1 MRTFSSLKKL
11 LWCGSAVAAMAL
23 AGTAQAQTAQPT
35 PTPTPSDVAAA
46 PATNANAPTP
56 PSENEQI
63 VVTGSRVI
71 RDGYQA
77 PTPLTVV
84 TREDIQNTAPTNNIA
99 DLVNQLPALAGSTRP
114 SNSRLELSS
123 GIGGVNTLNLRN
135 LGTVRTLVLLDG
147 RRSVGSTVQGLVDV
161 NTIPQLLVDRVEIVT
176 GGASAAYGSDAVAGV
191 VNFVLNKKLQGI
203 RVESD
208 IGITDKG
215 DGLNYSTSVAAG
227 LSFAGGRGHLLLA
240 GEFAHKDG
248 IFEVDRE
255 WNHDRLRPHPGSGLD
270 LDQHDPAIPHPP
282 RGRRRQLDPGRAD
295 HRFRRRHRQPTS
307 RHLFRPER
315 LHQSVPIRRADL
327 PVADRCVG
335 AVADPGRGLAGQR
348 LRPPHRTRSP

>member
-135 LGTVRTLVLLDG
+135 LGTVRTLSKPCTKVYCTESYGNAPLT
-147 RRSVGSTVQGLVDV
+147 S
-161 NTIPQLLVDRVEIVT
+161 NAI
-176 GGASAAYGSDAVAGV
+176 AS
-191 VNFVLNKKLQGI
+191 
-203 RVESD
+203 
-208 IGITDKG
+208 
-215 DGLNYSTSVAAG
+215 
-227 LSFAGGRGHLLLA
+227 
-240 GEFAHKDG
+240 
-248 IFEVDRE
+248 
-255 WNHDRLRPHPGSGLD
+255 P
-270 LDQHDPAIPHPP
+270 PAI
-282 RGRRRQLDPGRAD
+282 
-295 HRFRRRHRQPTS
+295 QPAS
-307 RHLFRPER
+307 CSSWMP
-315 LHQSVPIRRADL
+315 
-327 PVADRCVG
+327 
-335 AVADPGRGLAGQR
+335 
-348 LRPPHRTRSP
+348 